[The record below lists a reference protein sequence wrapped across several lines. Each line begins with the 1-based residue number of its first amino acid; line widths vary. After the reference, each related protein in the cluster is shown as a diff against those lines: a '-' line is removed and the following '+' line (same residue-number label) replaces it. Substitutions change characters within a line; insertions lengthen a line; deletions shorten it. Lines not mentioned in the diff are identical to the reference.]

1 MAEWVKVAET
11 GDIPPNRG
19 KRIEVGGL
27 AIAVFNLDSQ
37 FFALEDTCPRD
48 DGSLS
53 QGDLFGDL
61 VQCPIEACKYELAT
75 GANLPAETSSA
86 VTMIGVLRPGT
97 SANSA
102 APTVLALY
110 WALFLTCG
118 FSR

>member
-1 MAEWVKVAET
+1 MAEWVKVAEAS
-11 GDIPPNRG
+11 DIPPNRG

-75 GANLPAETSSA
+75 GNCITFDARVQAFPTKTEGSS
-86 VTMIGVLRPGT
+86 VFIQFG
-97 SANSA
+97 
-102 APTVLALY
+102 
-110 WALFLTCG
+110 
-118 FSR
+118 